1 MTNKTDHKTAWNSPG
16 DRIEFPR
23 EARIGM
29 ALINRLVTAGAP
41 EQKIIPM
48 VAATASKM
56 SPALARI
63 FIDDARR
70 IGLISELG
78 RSACLELCKTH
89 LGSSATTDGTA
100 H

>member
-1 MTNKTDHKTAWNSPG
+1 MTNPTDHKATWNSPS

-41 EQKIIPM
+41 EQKIIAM

-63 FIDDARR
+63 FVTDAHR

-78 RSACLELCKTH
+78 KEACFEILKDH
-89 LGSSATTDGTA
+89 LGSSTTTVITA